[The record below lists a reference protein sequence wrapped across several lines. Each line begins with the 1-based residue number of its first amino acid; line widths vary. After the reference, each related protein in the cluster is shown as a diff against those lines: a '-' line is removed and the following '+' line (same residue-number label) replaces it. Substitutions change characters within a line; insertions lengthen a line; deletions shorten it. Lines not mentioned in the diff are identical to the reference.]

1 MFIVLKIWQ
10 NSRQGVA
17 VPLTRKA
24 SEVILAGWIKTEG
37 KDKRLK
43 NGIKINSVIDS
54 FWRARTFSS
63 LNMPRKSSRKYIADV
78 LSKQLR

>member
-1 MFIVLKIWQ
+1 MFVVLKIWQ
-10 NSRQGVA
+10 NLRQGVA

-24 SEVILAGWIKTEG
+24 NEVILAGWIKTEG

-43 NGIKINSVIDS
+43 NGKKINSVIDS
-54 FWRARTFSS
+54 FWRARIFSS
-63 LNMPRKSSRKYIADV
+63 LKMPRKSSRKYIVDV